1 LAADVLAADEVV
13 LLSKPGRQ
21 TQSSAL
27 LAFVYSGVLEP
38 SAQAVQFSVSC
49 DRKKPAMHATH
60 DSGSKASGVVSG
72 EASGVVSGEASG
84 GVSGEASGV
93 VSGEASGVVSGEA
106 SGVVSGKASGVVSGE
121 ASGVVSGEASGEV
134 VSGGVVSV

>member
-60 DSGSKASGVVSG
+60 DSGSKASGVSLG
-72 EASGVVSGEASG
+72 RLRAWSLGRLQAWSPGRLQAWSLG
-84 GVSGEASGV
+84 RLQAWSLGRLQAWSPGRPQ
-93 VSGEASGVVSGEA
+93 
-106 SGVVSGKASGVVSGE
+106 GK
-121 ASGVVSGEASGEV
+121 
-134 VSGGVVSV
+134 